1 MPRLQLRKRPAPT
14 ETLPLPAGQITVLLR
29 RPGSDHPEQLPPEQ
43 ISDVLPIQGALLW
56 VDIRNPG
63 PSELAMLRE
72 EFDFTPLSLED
83 IAKQRQRPKVDE
95 YPGYYFLVM
104 YAPLR
109 GRDRELETTEVDLF
123 VGRNYIVSLHKGE
136 VPALDEAERRWERAR
151 PDLRDRVGFL
161 AHIVVDAMIDSYFP
175 VVDDID
181 DRLERLDW
189 TMFRGNASAN
199 PAELL
204 ALKHSLFE
212 LRKAIYP
219 LREAF
224 QEFPRREHS
233 LFDLETHPYFQ
244 DVYDHI
250 LRLLDIVD
258 IQRDM
263 IAGALDAHLAFLSNS
278 LNETMKILT
287 VVGICEAA
295 AGAMFGAWGMNV
307 KGVPFAH
314 VTVGGVEIG
323 FWLVCGITTVIIAL
337 TLYWLKRRGMW

>member
-1 MPRLQLRKRPAPT
+1 MRLRLRRPYPT
-14 ETLPLPAGQITVLLR
+14 ENIVPESVQSKVLLR
-29 RPGSDHPEQLPPEQ
+29 RAGDAPPERLPPEQ
-43 ISDVLPIQGALLW
+43 ISDVLPQKGALLW

-63 PSELAMLRE
+63 PAELAMLRE

-83 IAKQRQRPKVDE
+83 ITRQRQRPKVDE
-95 YPGYYFLVM
+95 YPGYYFLIL

-123 VGRNYIVSLHKGE
+123 VGRNYIVSLHRGD

-151 PDLRDRVGFL
+151 PGLRDRVGFL
-161 AHIVVDAMIDSYFP
+161 AHIVVDAIIDSYFP

-181 DRLERLDW
+181 DRLERLDR
-189 TMFRGNASAN
+189 TMLRGNASAN
-199 PAELL
+199 PGELL

-295 AGAMFGAWGMNV
+295 AGAVFGAWGMNI
-307 KGVPFAH
+307 KGIPFAH
-314 VTVGGVEIG
+314 VVVGGVEIG
-323 FWLVCGITTVIIAL
+323 FWVVCGLTLALIAL
-337 TLYWLKRRGMW
+337 TLAWLKRRGMW